1 LHGRFADLNEWRF
14 GDLPDPRHLERR
26 SQECCADT
34 DAELNGTTHRSEGC
48 NCSPFFIDFVARQT
62 ERLACFAMG
71 ERKVS
76 SKKHPNVQKVDAEYF
91 TNLRKKG
98 KSLFSLGQVY
108 ATPAVL
114 AHLEKHAMYPSALLG
129 PHCHG
134 EYGQLDE
141 EDRQANDDALIYG
154 GRILSVAGIENERIY
169 IITDAA
175 DEQGVRHAT
184 TLLFPREY

>member
-1 LHGRFADLNEWRF
+1 M
-14 GDLPDPRHLERR
+14 
-26 SQECCADT
+26 S
-34 DAELNGTTHRSEGC
+34 
-48 NCSPFFIDFVARQT
+48 SPKNPQ
-62 ERLACFAMG
+62 M
-71 ERKVS
+71 
-76 SKKHPNVQKVDAEYF
+76 QKVDAEHF
-91 TNLRKKG
+91 AALRREG

-141 EDRQANDDALIYG
+141 EDCQANDDALIQG
-154 GRILSVAGIENERIY
+154 GRILSVSKVEGERIY

-175 DEQGVRHAT
+175 DDRGVRHAT

>member
-1 LHGRFADLNEWRF
+1 M
-14 GDLPDPRHLERR
+14 
-26 SQECCADT
+26 Q
-34 DAELNGTTHRSEGC
+34 
-48 NCSPFFIDFVARQT
+48 PFFINFFARQT

-71 ERKVS
+71 ERKVN
-76 SKKHPNVQKVDAEYF
+76 SKKHPNVQQVDAEYF
-91 TNLRKKG
+91 ANLRKEG
-98 KSLFSLGQVY
+98 KSLFSLGRVY

-141 EDRQANDDALIYG
+141 DDRKANDDALIHG
-154 GRILSVAGIENERIY
+154 GRILSVFVVENARIY
-169 IITDAA
+169 VISDAA

-184 TLLFPREY
+184 TILFAREY

>member
-1 LHGRFADLNEWRF
+1 
-14 GDLPDPRHLERR
+14 
-26 SQECCADT
+26 
-34 DAELNGTTHRSEGC
+34 
-48 NCSPFFIDFVARQT
+48 
-62 ERLACFAMG
+62 M
-71 ERKVS
+71 S
-76 SKKHPNVQKVDAEYF
+76 SKKHPKVQKVDAKYF
-91 TNLRKKG
+91 TNLRKEG

-114 AHLEKHAMYPSALLG
+114 AHLEKHAIYPSALLG

-141 EDRQANDDALIYG
+141 EDRQANDNALIHG
-154 GRILSVAGIENERIY
+154 GRILSSLSVEGEHIY

-184 TLLFPREY
+184 TILFAREY

>member
-1 LHGRFADLNEWRF
+1 
-14 GDLPDPRHLERR
+14 
-26 SQECCADT
+26 
-34 DAELNGTTHRSEGC
+34 
-48 NCSPFFIDFVARQT
+48 
-62 ERLACFAMG
+62 
-71 ERKVS
+71 VS
-76 SKKHPNVQKVDAEYF
+76 STKHPKVRKVDAEYF
-91 TNLRKKG
+91 ANLRREG

-141 EDRQANDDALIYG
+141 EDRQANEEALIHG
-154 GRILSVAGIENERIY
+154 GRILSVAKIEGERIY

-175 DEQGVRHAT
+175 DEHGVRCST